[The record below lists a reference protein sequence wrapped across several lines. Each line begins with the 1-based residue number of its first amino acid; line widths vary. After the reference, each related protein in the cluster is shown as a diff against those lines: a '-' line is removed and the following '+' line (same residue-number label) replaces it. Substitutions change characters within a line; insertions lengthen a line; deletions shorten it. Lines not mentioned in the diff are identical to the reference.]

1 MSISTYAEL
10 QTAVDNWMH
19 RTDLSARVPEFIQM
33 GEAVLNR
40 KLRTVDMETRATI
53 TTGTTSRFIGL
64 PTGFLEMRSMFI
76 QDPAKE
82 LFYLNPGSLRDRIV
96 SETDT
101 AEPEFFTIKDEI
113 ELDCIPSTAL
123 TIEQHYLKKYDIATD
138 STNWL
143 LTNYPE
149 LYLHAALA
157 SAAFYVIDDPR
168 LQTVNSLLSEGIM
181 ELNRQ
186 EARKRGGHM
195 AKLRVDSALLG
206 NSHYNIITG
215 Y

>member
-1 MSISTYAEL
+1 MAISTYDEL
-10 QTAVDNWMH
+10 KTAVDSWLH
-19 RTDLSARVPEFIQM
+19 RDDLTARVPEFIQM
-33 GEAVLNR
+33 GESVLNR
-40 KLRTVDMETRATI
+40 KLRTVDMETRSTF

-82 LFYLNPGSLRDRIV
+82 LIYLPPVVLRDMIV

-101 AEPEFFTIKDEI
+101 AEPGYFTIKDEI
-113 ELDCIPSTAL
+113 ELNCIPSTAL
-123 TIEQHYLKKYDIATD
+123 SLEQHYLKKYDIATD

-149 LYLHAALA
+149 LYLHSALA
-157 SAAFYVIDDPR
+157 AAVFFVMDDPR
-168 LQTVNSLLSEGIM
+168 LQTIKSLLSEGIA
-181 ELNRQ
+181 ELNRL

-195 AKLRVDSALLG
+195 ANLHVDASLLG
-206 NSHYNIITG
+206 YPSNNIING
-215 Y
+215 

>member
-19 RTDLSARVPEFIQM
+19 RDDLTARVPEFIQM

-53 TTGTTSRFIGL
+53 TTGTTSRFLGL
-64 PTGFLEMRSMFI
+64 PTGFIEMRSMFI
-76 QDPAKE
+76 QNPAKE
-82 LFYLNPGSLRDRIV
+82 LFYLDPQSLRDRIV

-123 TIEQHYLKKYDIATD
+123 TLEQHYLKKYDIATD
-138 STNWL
+138 LTNWL

-157 SAAFYVIDDPR
+157 SAVFYIMDDPR
-168 LQTVNSLLSEGIM
+168 LPTIKSLLSEGIA
-181 ELNRQ
+181 ELNRL

-195 AKLRVDSALLG
+195 SKLRVDSALVG
-206 NSHYNIITG
+206 AGRYNITTG
-215 Y
+215 